1 MLRRVIVFTL
11 RYSHIENLK
20 RFKYRVV
27 SMYSLRSHILRI
39 KLRLSGNR
47 QTLGM
52 REGITSGHSRAN
64 FPRKI
69 VRENIRNKCC
79 LAKKSEGKLE
89 CSQKSVKETEIRKEE
104 ENTSFFELK
113 ASSSTDILLIYHSVL
128 SLNKKA
134 IRF

>member
-27 SMYSLRSHILRI
+27 SLYSSHILRI
-39 KLRLSGNR
+39 KLRLSGDR

-69 VRENIRNKCC
+69 VRENIRNKRC

-89 CSQKSVKETEIRKEE
+89 CSQKSVKGNRDKERGGKHE
-104 ENTSFFELK
+104 LFRTQSFF
-113 ASSSTDILLIYHSVL
+113 
-128 SLNKKA
+128 
-134 IRF
+134 

>member
-52 REGITSGHSRAN
+52 REGITSGHSRAS

>member
-39 KLRLSGNR
+39 KLRLSGDR

-69 VRENIRNKCC
+69 VRENIRNKRC

-89 CSQKSVKETEIRKEE
+89 CSQKSVKGNRDKERGGKHE
-104 ENTSFFELK
+104 LFRTQSFF
-113 ASSSTDILLIYHSVL
+113 
-128 SLNKKA
+128 
-134 IRF
+134 